1 MQSWSWLP
9 DDAEQAARR
18 LLGCELV
25 RQIDGHLL
33 RVRIVETEAYDQDDP
48 ASHSHHGRTARNDA
62 MFLAAGH
69 AYVYLIHGLHHC
81 MNVVVGPEG
90 YGCGVLIR
98 AAEPLDGLDEM
109 RRRRKGR
116 AGVELTNG
124 PGKLGQALGITL
136 PLRGHDLGLPPL
148 QLLVQQPVAA
158 DQIVVTTRVGITKN
172 AAAPRRFYLRGNP
185 WVSKPWI
192 REP

>member
-1 MQSWSWLP
+1 MLDWSWLP

-18 LLGCELV
+18 LLGCELI
-25 RQIDGHLL
+25 REIDGHLL
-33 RVRIVETEAYDQDDP
+33 RARIVETEAYDQDDP
-48 ASHSHHGRTARNDA
+48 ASHSHHGRTARNAA

-90 YGCGVLIR
+90 RGCGVLLR
-98 AAEPLDGLDEM
+98 AAEPLAGLDEM
-109 RRRRKGR
+109 QHRRRGR
-116 AGVELTNG
+116 GGVELTNG

-136 PLRGHDLGLPPL
+136 PLRGHDLAAPPL
-148 QLLVQQPVAA
+148 QLLPHDPVAE

-172 AAAPRRFYLRGNP
+172 ADALRRFYLRGNP
-185 WVSKPWI
+185 WVSKPWV
-192 REP
+192 RGV